1 MLKKSGRRFQRH
13 FMDRHN
19 LFVGKWF
26 KLPPKAGEK
35 TMTVIIK
42 ERGHGKKSRKGSAQK
57 KGKKRG

>member
-1 MLKKSGRRFQRH
+1 
-13 FMDRHN
+13 MDREK
-19 LFVGKWF
+19 LFVDKWF

-35 TMTVIIK
+35 TMTIK